1 MSFQNS
7 QFYNPSDDLKE
18 LWTLVPQV
26 TTLEVDNLKTKAL
39 FSTISS
45 TIPIFYLLMVLAISF
60 DIYLGFFILS
70 KQGVSMGIVVG
81 SVIADLFLGVLPF
94 LIEGIFFK
102 SLNHTRIENSIFR
115 RELEARCK
123 LKEETKEAFHARS
136 ARIRNGIL
144 KKLKRNKLKSKI
156 YRFTIALIIFAIAF
170 WKIYTFLSVL
180 PPSISI
186 WSVVKGKIIII
197 FSLLT
202 ALFHLIGTE
211 KAVAHAFYYFTKKFD
226 QNSFI
231 QHNFGDIPDPL
242 QIEIEYEGKFNESR
256 KGNTAIIKKGE
267 NSYLEFINLI
277 RDGEIQSLINAQT
290 DPTAKRVVAIKC
302 KENQSI

>member
-39 FSTISS
+39 FSTVSS
-45 TIPIFYLLMVLAISF
+45 TIPIFYLLMILAISF

-102 SLNHTRIENSIFR
+102 NLNHTRIENSILR
-115 RELEARCK
+115 RELEARSK
-123 LKEETKEAFHARS
+123 LKEETKETFHARS

-144 KKLKRNKLKSKI
+144 KKLRGDRLKSKI
-156 YRFTIALIIFAIAF
+156 YRIIIAVIIFAIAF

-186 WSVVKGKIIII
+186 WAVVKGKIIII
-197 FSLLT
+197 ISLLT

-211 KAVAHAFYYFTKKFD
+211 KAVAHIFYFFTRKTD
-226 QNSFI
+226 QNKFI
-231 QHNFGDIPDPL
+231 NLNTGEIPDAS
-242 QIEIEYEGKFNESR
+242 QIEIEYDGKFNEAR
-256 KGNTAIIKKGE
+256 KGNTAIVKKGE
-267 NSYLEFINLI
+267 TPYLEFIHII
-277 RDGEIQSLINAQT
+277 RDGEIQALINSQT
-290 DPTAKRVVAIKC
+290 DTAAKRVVAIKC
-302 KENQSI
+302 KENQMI

>member
-1 MSFQNS
+1 MTFQNQ

-39 FSTISS
+39 FSTVSS
-45 TIPIFYLLMVLAISF
+45 TIPIFYLLMVLAICF

-94 LIEGIFFK
+94 LVEGIFFK
-102 SLNHTRIENSIFR
+102 NLNHTRIENSIFR
-115 RELEARCK
+115 RQLESRCK
-123 LKEETKEAFHARS
+123 LKEETQEAFHARS
-136 ARIRNGIL
+136 ARIKNGIL
-144 KKLKRNKLKSKI
+144 KRLRSNRLKSKI
-156 YRFTIALIIFAIAF
+156 YRVIITLTIFAIAF

-186 WSVVKGKIIII
+186 WAVVKGKIIII

-211 KAVAHAFYYFTKKFD
+211 KAVAHIFYYFTKKAD
-226 QNSFI
+226 QNNFI
-231 QHNFGDIPDPL
+231 EINTGAIPDAS
-242 QIEIEYEGKFNESR
+242 QIEIEYEGKFNEAK

-267 NSYLEFINLI
+267 TSYLEFIHII
-277 RDGEIQSLINAQT
+277 RDGEIQALINSQT
-290 DPTAKRVVAIKC
+290 DPVARRVVAIKC
-302 KENQSI
+302 KENQLI

>member
-1 MSFQNS
+1 MSFQNQ
-7 QFYNPSDDLKE
+7 QFYNPSDALKE

-45 TIPIFYLLMVLAISF
+45 TIPIFYVLMILAISF

-81 SVIADLFLGVLPF
+81 SVIADLFLGVFPF

-102 SLNHTRIENSIFR
+102 NLNHTRIENSIFR
-115 RELEARCK
+115 RKLEARCK
-123 LKEETKEAFHARS
+123 LKEETTEAFKARS
-136 ARIRNGIL
+136 AKIKNGIL
-144 KKLKRNKLKSKI
+144 KKLKRNRLKSKV
-156 YRFTIALIIFAIAF
+156 YRFLIAITIFAIAF

-186 WSVVKGKIIII
+186 WAVVKGKIIII

-211 KAVAHAFYYFTKKFD
+211 KAVAHIFYFFTSKAD
-226 QNSFI
+226 QDRFT
-231 QHNFGDIPDPL
+231 DINTGEIPEAS
-242 QIEIEYEGKFNESR
+242 QIEIEYEGKFNEAK

-267 NSYLEFINLI
+267 IPYLEFIHII
-277 RDGEIQSLINAQT
+277 RDGEIQALINAQT
-290 DPTAKRVVAIKC
+290 DPVARRVVAIKC
-302 KENQSI
+302 KENQLI